1 MKIGILGGTFDPIHH
16 GHLVAAG
23 CCMEEYGL
31 DKVVFVPAARPP
43 HKPSFHVTA
52 GEHRYNMAILAVQG
66 LPGFEVSDI
75 ELNRPG
81 RSYTADT
88 LAQLK
93 ASNPNDELFFIM
105 GQDTYVH
112 FAEWK
117 TPERILQDAILLV
130 VSRPGEKAALTAVL
144 PADEHHRVCFL
155 YIPALDISSSYL
167 RKRIR
172 AGRTVR
178 FLLPDAVMS
187 YIRAQNLYQ
196 EHKL

>member
-1 MKIGILGGTFDPIHH
+1 
-16 GHLVAAG
+16 
-23 CCMEEYGL
+23 MEEYRL
-31 DKVVFVPAARPP
+31 DKVVFIPAARPP
-43 HKPSFHVTA
+43 HKPFFHVTA
-52 GEHRYNMAILAVQG
+52 GEHRYNMAELAVQG

-93 ASNPNDELFFIM
+93 AAHPDDELFFIM

-112 FAEWK
+112 FTDWK
-117 TPERILQDAILLV
+117 TPERILQDAGLLV

-144 PADEHHRVCFL
+144 PADGHRVRFL
-155 YIPALDISSSYL
+155 YIPPLDISSSYL

-178 FLLPDAVMS
+178 FLLPDAVMG

-196 EHKL
+196 ESKP